1 MRILI
6 AGGGPTGLYLA
17 ISMLRRSPSHRITV
31 LERNRPGDTFGW
43 GVVFSDATLQN
54 LAENDPQTADE
65 IRGRFT
71 HWDDIEVH
79 FRGRKVTS
87 GGHGFCGIGRVRL
100 LRILQRRAAELGARL
115 QFEAEA
121 EPDLDRYREFDLVIA
136 ADGVNSRFRN
146 AHAPHF
152 EVEIQRRP
160 NFFQWLGTR
169 RQFEAFNFIF
179 RKLDEGWIWAHAYRF
194 ENGLSS
200 FIPECG
206 PGTWARLGF
215 GEMSQKE
222 SCRLLERIF
231 ARHLHGHSLMSN
243 ATHLAGHAWLNFRR
257 VHCGKWRHRNLILAG
272 DAAHTAHFSIGS
284 GTKLGL
290 EDAIELAEALNGGGA
305 TDEALQEY
313 EESRRLEVI
322 KLQSAARNS
331 TEWFENVPR
340 YARFAPQQFNYS
352 LLTRSQRVSHENL
365 RLRDSRWLGR
375 MERWY
380 SRRETGSGRAVAPMF
395 VPYQIKGV
403 ELSNRVV
410 VAPMDM
416 YSAADGTV
424 GDFHLVHLGARAQ
437 GGAGLVFTEMSCVSP
452 EGRITPGCA
461 GMYRPE
467 HAKAYRRIVDFVHR
481 HSQARVALQLGH
493 SGPKGSTRLMWNG
506 MDLPLESGN
515 WPVMGPSDKP
525 YRQGG
530 QVPRPMARADMDE
543 VVAQFRQAARL
554 GLEAGFDWLE
564 VHCAHGYLLSAF
576 ISPVSNR
583 RRDGYGGSLSARL
596 RFPLEVVEAVREIWP
611 DERPLSVRIS
621 ATDWLKSGVSGE
633 DSVAIARAMTAAGAD
648 IIHVSAGQTSA
659 RARPVYGRMFQT
671 PFSDQI
677 RNEAGVPTIAVGNIY
692 ETDHVNSILAAG
704 RADLCALARPHLS
717 DPYWTLRA
725 ATTLGHQRQPWP
737 VQYLS
742 GKEQA
747 ERLAARAAAMQGQDA
762 NI

>member
-87 GGHGFCGIGRVRL
+87 GGHGFCGIGRARL

-146 AHAPHF
+146 AYAPHF

-194 ENGLSS
+194 EDGFSS

-206 PGTWARLGF
+206 PDTWARLGF

-231 ARHLHGHSLMSN
+231 ARHLRGHSLMSN

-257 VHCGKWRHRNLILAG
+257 VHCGKWRYRNLILAG

-493 SGPKGSTRLMWNG
+493 SGPKGSTRLMWDG

-525 YRQGG
+525 YRPGG

-648 IIHVSAGQTSA
+648 IIHVSAGQTST

>member
-17 ISMLRRSPSHRITV
+17 ISMLRRSSSHRITV

-43 GVVFSDATLQN
+43 GVVFSDATLDN
-54 LAENDPQTADE
+54 LTANDPKTADE

-79 FRGRKVTS
+79 FRGRKLMS
-87 GGHGFCGIGRVRL
+87 GGHGFCGIGRKRL
-100 LRILQRRAAELGARL
+100 LRILQRRAAELGAELR
-115 QFEAEA
+115 FETEA
-121 EPDLDRYREFDLVIA
+121 EPELDLYRDHDLVIA
-136 ADGVNSRFRN
+136 ADGGNSRFRQ
-146 AHAPHF
+146 AYAPHF
-152 EVEIQRRP
+152 DVEIQTRP
-160 NFFQWLGTR
+160 NYFQWLGTHKH
-169 RQFEAFNFIF
+169 FEAFNFIF
-179 RKLDEGWIWAHAYRF
+179 RELEEGWIWSHAYRF
-194 ENGLSS
+194 EDGLST
-200 FIPECG
+200 FIPECS
-206 PGTWARLGF
+206 PGTWERLGF
-215 GEMSQKE
+215 GEMGQEE
-222 SCRLLERIF
+222 SCRTLEKIF
-231 ARHLHGHSLMSN
+231 GRYLDGHRLMSN
-243 ATHLAGHAWLNFRR
+243 AGHIKGHAWLNFRR

-365 RLRDSRWLGR
+365 RLRDSRWLKR

-380 SRRETGSGRAVAPMF
+380 SRRETGSARAVAPMF
-395 VPYQIKGV
+395 VPYRIKGL

-416 YSAADGTV
+416 YSAVDGTV
-424 GDFHLVHLGARAQ
+424 GDFHLVHLGSRAQ

-461 GMYRPE
+461 GVYRRE
-467 HAKAYRRIVDFVHR
+467 HSDAYRRIVDFVHE
-481 HSQARVALQLGH
+481 HSEARIALQIGH
-493 SGPKGSTRLMWNG
+493 SGPKGSTRLMWEG
-506 MDLPLESGN
+506 MDQSLESGN
-515 WPVMGPSDKP
+515 WPVMGPSEKT
-525 YRQGG
+525 YRRGG
-530 QVPRPMARADMDE
+530 QVPRPMTRADMDE
-543 VVAQFRQAARL
+543 VTEQFRRAARL

-564 VHCAHGYLLSAF
+564 LHCAHGYLLSSF
-576 ISPVSNR
+576 ISPLSNR
-583 RRDGYGGSLSARL
+583 RRDEYGGPLRRRL
-596 RFPLEVVEAVREIWP
+596 RFPLEVLEAVREIWP
-611 DERPLSVRIS
+611 YERPLSVRIS
-621 ATDWLKSGVSGE
+621 ATDWVKSGITGE
-633 DSVAIARAMTAAGAD
+633 DSVEIARAMTAAGAD
-648 IIHVSAGQTSA
+648 IIHVSAGQTTT

-671 PFSDQI
+671 PFSDRI

-725 ATTLGHQRQPWP
+725 ATALGHGRQHWP
-737 VQYLS
+737 IQYLS

-747 ERLAARAAAMQGQDA
+747 ERLAARAALLQEAD
-762 NI
+762 I

>member
-1 MRILI
+1 MRLLI

-17 ISMLRRSPSHRITV
+17 ISMLRRSPGHRITV
-31 LERNRPGDTFGW
+31 LERNRPDDTFGW
-43 GVVFSDATLQN
+43 GVVFSDATLEN
-54 LAENDPQTADE
+54 LTENDAKTADE

-79 FRGRKVTS
+79 FRGRKLLS
-87 GGHGFCGIGRVRL
+87 GGHGFCGIGRARL
-100 LRILQRRAAELGARL
+100 LRILQRRASELGAELR
-115 QFEAEA
+115 FETEA
-121 EPDLDRYREFDLVIA
+121 EPDLDLYRDHDLVVA
-136 ADGVNSRFRN
+136 TDGVNSRFRQ
-146 AHAPHF
+146 AYAPHF
-152 EVEIQRRP
+152 DVEIQTRP
-160 NFFQWLGTR
+160 NYFQWLGTR
-169 RQFEAFNFIF
+169 KHFEAFNFIF
-179 RKLDEGWIWAHAYRF
+179 RELDEGWIWAHAYRF
-194 ENGLSS
+194 EDGLSS

-206 PGTWARLGF
+206 PGTWERLGL
-215 GEMSQKE
+215 GEMGQEE
-222 SCRLLERIF
+222 SCRVLEKIF
-231 ARHLHGHSLMSN
+231 ARHLGGHRLMSN
-243 ATHLAGHAWLNFRR
+243 ADHIKGHAWLNFRR

-290 EDAIELAEALNGGGA
+290 EDAIELAEALNRGGA

-365 RLRDSRWLGR
+365 RLRDSRWLKR

-380 SRRETGSGRAVAPMF
+380 SRRETGSARAVAPMF
-395 VPYQIKGV
+395 VPYRIKGL

-416 YSAADGTV
+416 YSAVDGAV
-424 GDFHLVHLGARAQ
+424 GDFHLVHLGSRAQ

-461 GMYRPE
+461 GVYRRE
-467 HAKAYRRIVDFVHR
+467 HADAYRRIVDFVHE
-481 HSQARVALQLGH
+481 HSEARIALQIGH
-493 SGPKGSTRLMWNG
+493 SGPKGSTRLMWDG
-506 MDLPLESGN
+506 MDQPLESGN
-515 WPVMGPSDKP
+515 WPVMGPSQKI
-525 YRQGG
+525 YRRGG
-530 QVPRPMARADMDE
+530 QVPRPMTRADMDE
-543 VVAQFRQAARL
+543 VIEQFRRATRL

-564 VHCAHGYLLSAF
+564 LHCAHGYLLSSF
-576 ISPVSNR
+576 ISPLSNR
-583 RRDGYGGSLSARL
+583 RRDEYGGSLRRRL
-596 RFPLEVVEAVREIWP
+596 RFPLEVLEAVRGIWP

-621 ATDWLKSGVSGE
+621 ATDWVKSGVTGE
-633 DSVAIARAMTAAGAD
+633 DSVEIARAMAAAGAD
-648 IIHVSAGQTSA
+648 IIHVSAGQTST

-671 PFSDQI
+671 PFSDRI

-717 DPYWTLRA
+717 DPYWTLHA
-725 ATTLGHQRQPWP
+725 STALGHGRQHWP
-737 VQYLS
+737 IQYLS

-747 ERLAARAAAMQGQDA
+747 ERLAARAALLQEAD
-762 NI
+762 I

>member
-87 GGHGFCGIGRVRL
+87 GGHGFCGIGRARL

-146 AHAPHF
+146 AYAPHF

-194 ENGLSS
+194 EDSFSS

-206 PGTWARLGF
+206 PDTWARLGF

-231 ARHLHGHSLMSN
+231 ARHLRGHSLMSN

-257 VHCGKWRHRNLILAG
+257 VHCGKWRYRNLILAG

-313 EESRRLEVI
+313 EDSRRLEVV

-403 ELSNRVV
+403 ELTNRVV

-416 YSAADGTV
+416 YSAADGAV

-481 HSQARVALQLGH
+481 HSQARMALQLGH
-493 SGPKGSTRLMWNG
+493 SGPKGSTRLMWDG

-648 IIHVSAGQTSA
+648 IIHVSAGQTST

>member
-1 MRILI
+1 MRLLI

-31 LERNRPGDTFGW
+31 LERNRAGDTFGW
-43 GVVFSDATLQN
+43 GVVFSDATLDN
-54 LAENDPQTADE
+54 LTENDPKTAEE

-79 FRGRKVTS
+79 FRGRRLLS
-87 GGHGFCGIGRVRL
+87 GGHGFCGIGRKRL
-100 LRILQRRAAELGARL
+100 LRILQRRASELGAELR
-115 QFEAEA
+115 FESEA
-121 EPDLDRYREFDLVIA
+121 EPDLDLYRDYDLVIA
-136 ADGVNSRFRN
+136 ADGGNSRFRQ
-146 AHAPHF
+146 AYAPHF
-152 EVEIQRRP
+152 DVEIQTRANR
-160 NFFQWLGTR
+160 FQWLGTR
-169 RQFEAFNFIF
+169 KHFEAFNFIF
-179 RKLDEGWIWAHAYRF
+179 KELEEGWIWAHAYRF
-194 ENGLSS
+194 ENGLST

-206 PGTWARLGF
+206 PHTWERLQF
-215 GEMSQKE
+215 GEMGQQE
-222 SCRLLERIF
+222 NCRALEKIF
-231 ARHLHGHSLMSN
+231 APHLDGHRLMSN
-243 ATHLAGHAWLNFRR
+243 ADHIKGHAWLNFRR
-257 VHCGKWRHRNLILAG
+257 VHCGKWRYRNLILAG

-305 TDEALQEY
+305 TDEALQVY

-365 RLRDSRWLGR
+365 RLRDSRWLKR

-380 SRRETGSGRAVAPMF
+380 SRRETGSARAVAPMF
-395 VPYQIKGV
+395 VPYRIKGL

-424 GDFHLVHLGARAQ
+424 GDFHLVHLGSRAQ

-461 GMYRPE
+461 GIYRRE
-467 HAKAYRRIVDFVHR
+467 HAQAYRRIVDFVHE
-481 HSQARVALQLGH
+481 HSQARMALQIGH
-493 SGPKGSTRLMWNG
+493 SGPKGSTRLMWEG
-506 MDLPLESGN
+506 MDQPLESGN
-515 WPVMGPSDKP
+515 WPIMGPSEKT
-525 YRQGG
+525 YRRGG
-530 QVPRPMARADMDE
+530 QVPRPMTRADMDE
-543 VVAQFRQAARL
+543 VVEQFRQAARL

-564 VHCAHGYLLSAF
+564 LHCAHGYLLSSF
-576 ISPVSNR
+576 ISPLSNR
-583 RRDGYGGSLSARL
+583 RRDGYGGSLNARL
-596 RFPLEVVEAVREIWP
+596 RYPLEVLESVREIWP
-611 DERPLSVRIS
+611 EDRPLSVRIS
-621 ATDWLKSGVSGE
+621 ATDWVKSGVSGE
-633 DSVAIARAMTAAGAD
+633 DSVRIARAMTAAGAD
-648 IIHVSAGQTSA
+648 IIHVSAGQTTT

-671 PFSDQI
+671 PFSDRI

-717 DPYWTLRA
+717 DPYWTLHA
-725 ATTLGHQRQPWP
+725 STSLGYGRQHWP
-737 VQYLS
+737 IQYLS

-747 ERLAARAAAMQGQDA
+747 ERLAARAAALQEA

>member
-54 LAENDPQTADE
+54 LAENDPQTADD
-65 IRGRFT
+65 ICGRFT

-87 GGHGFCGIGRVRL
+87 GGHGFCGIGRARL

-136 ADGVNSRFRN
+136 ADGANSRFRN
-146 AHAPHF
+146 AYAPHF

-215 GEMSQKE
+215 GEMSQEE

-231 ARHLHGHSLMSN
+231 ARHLRSHSLMSN

-331 TEWFENVPR
+331 TEWFENMPR

-403 ELSNRVV
+403 ELTNRVV

-416 YSAADGTV
+416 YSAADGAV

-481 HSQARVALQLGH
+481 HSQARMALQLGH
-493 SGPKGSTRLMWNG
+493 SGPKGSTRLMWDG

-543 VVAQFRQAARL
+543 VVEQFRQAARL

-648 IIHVSAGQTSA
+648 IIHVSAGQTST

>member
-1 MRILI
+1 MRLLI

-17 ISMLRRSPSHRITV
+17 ISMLRRSSSHRITV
-31 LERNRPGDTFGW
+31 LERNRPDDTFGW
-43 GVVFSDATLQN
+43 GVVFSDATLDN
-54 LAENDPQTADE
+54 LTENDPKTAGE

-79 FRGRKVTS
+79 FRGRKLLS
-87 GGHGFCGIGRVRL
+87 GGHGFCGIGRKRL
-100 LRILQRRAAELGARL
+100 LRILQRRASELGAELR
-115 QFEAEA
+115 FETEA
-121 EPDLDRYREFDLVIA
+121 EPDLDLYRDHDLVVA
-136 ADGVNSRFRN
+136 TDGVNSRFRQ
-146 AHAPHF
+146 AYAPHF
-152 EVEIQRRP
+152 DVEIQTRP
-160 NFFQWLGTR
+160 NYFQWLGT
-169 RQFEAFNFIF
+169 QKHFEAFNFIF
-179 RKLDEGWIWAHAYRF
+179 KELEEGWIWAHAYRF
-194 ENGLSS
+194 EDGFST
-200 FIPECG
+200 FIPECSSG
-206 PGTWARLGF
+206 AWERLGF
-215 GEMSQKE
+215 GEMGQE
-222 SCRLLERIF
+222 ENCRALEKIF
-231 ARHLHGHSLMSN
+231 ARHLGGHRLVSN
-243 ATHLAGHAWLNFRR
+243 AGHIEGHAWLNFRR
-257 VHCGKWRHRNLILAG
+257 VHCGKWRYRNLILAG

-365 RLRDSRWLGR
+365 RLRDSRWLKR

-380 SRRETGSGRAVAPMF
+380 SRRETGSARAVAPMF
-395 VPYQIKGV
+395 VPFRIKDL

-416 YSAADGTV
+416 YSAVDGTV
-424 GDFHLVHLGARAQ
+424 GDFHLVHLGSRAQ

-461 GMYRPE
+461 GVYRRE
-467 HAKAYRRIVDFVHR
+467 HADAYRRIVDFVHE
-481 HSQARVALQLGH
+481 HSEARIALQIGH
-493 SGPKGSTRLMWNG
+493 SGPKGSTRLMWDG
-506 MDLPLESGN
+506 MDQPLESGN
-515 WPVMGPSDKP
+515 WPVMGPSEKT
-525 YRQGG
+525 YRRGG
-530 QVPRPMARADMDE
+530 QVPRPMTRADMDE
-543 VVAQFRQAARL
+543 VVEQFRQAARL
-554 GLEAGFDWLE
+554 GIEAGFDWLE
-564 VHCAHGYLLSAF
+564 LHCAHGYLLSSF
-576 ISPVSNR
+576 ISPLSNR
-583 RRDGYGGSLSARL
+583 RRDEYGGSLRRRL
-596 RFPLEVVEAVREIWP
+596 RFPLEVLEAVRGIWP

-621 ATDWLKSGVSGE
+621 ATDWVKSGVTGE
-633 DSVAIARAMTAAGAD
+633 DSVEIARAMTAAGAD
-648 IIHVSAGQTSA
+648 IIHVSAGQTST

-671 PFSDQI
+671 PYSDRI

-717 DPYWTLRA
+717 DPYWTLHA
-725 ATTLGHQRQPWP
+725 STALGHGRQHWP
-737 VQYLS
+737 IQYLS

-747 ERLAARAAAMQGQDA
+747 ERLAARAALLQEAD
-762 NI
+762 I

>member
-17 ISMLRRSPSHRITV
+17 ISMLRRSSSHRVTV
-31 LERNRPGDTFGW
+31 LERNRPCDTFGW
-43 GVVFSDATLQN
+43 GVVFSDATLEN
-54 LAENDPQTADE
+54 LAENDPKTADE

-87 GGHGFCGIGRVRL
+87 SGHGFCGIGRTRL

-115 QFEAEA
+115 RFETEA
-121 EPDLDRYREFDLVIA
+121 EPDLDLYREFDLVIA

-146 AHAPHF
+146 AYAPRF
-152 EVEIQRRP
+152 EVEIQPRP

-194 ENGLSS
+194 EDGFSS

-206 PGTWARLGF
+206 PDTWARLGF
-215 GEMSQKE
+215 GEMSQEE
-222 SCRLLERIF
+222 SCRALERIF

-243 ATHLAGHAWLNFRR
+243 ATHIAGHAWLNFRR
-257 VHCGKWRHRNLILAG
+257 IHCGKWRHRNLILAG

-313 EESRRLEVI
+313 EDSRRLEVI

-331 TEWFENVPR
+331 TEWFENMPR

-380 SRRETGSGRAVAPMF
+380 SRRETGSARAVAPMF

-416 YSAADGTV
+416 YSAEDGTV
-424 GDFHLVHLGARAQ
+424 GDFHLVHLGSRAQ
-437 GGAGLVFTEMSCVSP
+437 GGAGLVFTEMSCVSSH
-452 EGRITPGCA
+452 GRITPGCA

-467 HAKAYRRIVDFVHR
+467 HAKAYRRIVDFMHR

-493 SGPKGSTRLMWNG
+493 SGPKGSTRLAWDG
-506 MDLPLESGN
+506 MDQPLESGN
-515 WPVMGPSDKP
+515 WPVTGPSDKP

-530 QVPRPMARADMDE
+530 QVPRPMTRADMDE

-564 VHCAHGYLLSAF
+564 LHCAHGYLLSSF
-576 ISPVSNR
+576 ISPISNR

-596 RFPLEVVEAVREIWP
+596 RFPLEVLEAVREIWP

-633 DSVAIARAMTAAGAD
+633 ESVEIARAMTAAGAD
-648 IIHVSAGQTSA
+648 IIHVSAGQTST

-671 PFSDQI
+671 PFSDRI

-725 ATTLGHQRQPWP
+725 ATTLGHRRQPWP